1 MGTGFLALPH
11 ACFLIDYI
19 SFGRLIKGLTP
30 LKISLI
36 LRALKNLV
44 SEPVRLRA
52 RCSSGGLLGA
62 QQAGLPGKF
71 PLLSLLCPHTH
82 ARTSSLAIWPHLK
95 IIIIHKQFNRGLLDT
110 VP

>member
-1 MGTGFLALPH
+1 MGTGFLALPQ
-11 ACFLIDYI
+11 ARFLIECI
-19 SFGRLIKGLTP
+19 SLGRLIKGLTP

-71 PLLSLLCPHTH
+71 PLLSLPLSPYTYQNLIFGHM
-82 ARTSSLAIWPHLK
+82 ASLKK
-95 IIIIHKQFNRGLLDT
+95 IIYKQFNRGLLDT